1 MTWSIVARDAS
12 GTLGVAVASRF
23 FAVGALCPH
32 ARAGVGAL
40 ATQALVNPMY
50 GLAGLDLLAAGQAP
64 ARVIEALVAADPGR
78 DVRQLHVIG
87 ATGPAAGYTG
97 AQCVDWCGHVAFDD
111 FSVAGNMLAGPRVV
125 EDTADALRNETLSCR
140 SPNACSQRSTPAKPP
155 AATSVASKR
164 RRCVS

>member
-1 MTWSIVARDAS
+1 M
-12 GTLGVAVASRF
+12 
-23 FAVGALCPH
+23 
-32 ARAGVGAL
+32 GAL

-125 EDTADALRNETLSCR
+125 EDTADAYQRTLSCR
-140 SPNACSQRSTPAKPP
+140 SLNACSRRSTPAKQP

-164 RRCVS
+164 PHCGS